1 MFEGRALRKEYWM
14 FGLFSIIITYVLE
27 IFDYLVGI
35 PNILYYIYALA
46 VLIPALAMGI
56 RRKNNINLI
65 AFCRCR

>member
-1 MFEGRALRKEYWM
+1 M